1 MNPEEI
7 TNFEDQNDQLSH
19 EQTELNQGAERS
31 EDLPS
36 WGEEQEEVQN
46 DAPEE
51 QVETPENEVSN
62 SAEAETETETET
74 QETQEE
80 EQKNTPPDSPRRVLS
95 FEDYF
100 KDGN

>member
-1 MNPEEI
+1 MSSEET

-19 EQTELNQGAERS
+19 EQNELNQGAERS

-36 WGEEQEEVQN
+36 WGEEQEVQN

-51 QVETPENEVSN
+51 QVEETPENEVSN
-62 SAEAETETETET
+62 SVEAEVET
-74 QETQEE
+74 QEDQGE